1 MERWESLGIDHYG
14 IYQDRELGAFTED
27 PVRLVHF
34 MRMNRG
40 DRCADLGTGNG
51 IIPLYA
57 HALYGGKWTGLDIC
71 KGQLELCR
79 ASAKRNG
86 FTMDFMEG
94 DVREAVSLLGRG
106 CFDIVTC
113 NPPYFTGEEA
123 SMDENRTRCR
133 HGQGAEAFIEAAF
146 ALLNNGGRFY
156 ICHKAQ
162 KLAMLLS
169 LLRENRLEP
178 KRMELVC
185 TGGKGELVLI
195 EAKKLAKT
203 GMDIFVSGREA

>member
-1 MERWESLGIDHYG
+1 MERWESLGVGDYG

-34 MRMNRG
+34 MRMNKG

-57 HALYGGKWTGLDIC
+57 CALHGGKWTGLDIC
-71 KGQLELCR
+71 REQLALCR
-79 ASAKRNG
+79 ASAEKNG
-86 FTMDFMEG
+86 FPMTFVEG
-94 DVREAVSLLGRG
+94 DVTQAPLLLGRG

-113 NPPYFTGEEA
+113 NPPYFTGEEE
-123 SMDENRTRCR
+123 STDENRSRCR
-133 HGQGAEAFIEAAF
+133 HGQGAEAFMEAAF

-162 KLAMLLS
+162 KLAMVLNQ
-169 LLRENRLEP
+169 LRNNRLEP

-185 TGGKGELVLI
+185 SKGKGELVLI

-203 GMDIFVSGREA
+203 GMDIFVSSRET